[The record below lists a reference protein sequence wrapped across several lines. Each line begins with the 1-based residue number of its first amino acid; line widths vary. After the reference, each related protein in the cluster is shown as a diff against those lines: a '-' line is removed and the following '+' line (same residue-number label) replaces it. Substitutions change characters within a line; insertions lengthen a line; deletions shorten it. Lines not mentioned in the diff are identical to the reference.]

1 MFIKKRYNVLE
12 SYVINNSNIGIF
24 DRKIQV

>member
-12 SYVINNSNIGIF
+12 SYVINNGNIGIF